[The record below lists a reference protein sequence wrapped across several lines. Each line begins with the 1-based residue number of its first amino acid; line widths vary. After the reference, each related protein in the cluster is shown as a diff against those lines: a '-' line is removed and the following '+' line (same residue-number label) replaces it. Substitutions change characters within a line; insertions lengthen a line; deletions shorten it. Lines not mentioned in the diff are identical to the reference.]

1 VAGGKLQKPRS
12 RKKKKT
18 TRTTPHNLHRVGGG
32 HTSTEELEMSFYLV
46 RSKTGKEISNS
57 AANYYNNNNNN
68 NNSAGQLV
76 QQR

>member
-1 VAGGKLQKPRS
+1 
-12 RKKKKT
+12 
-18 TRTTPHNLHRVGGG
+18 
-32 HTSTEELEMSFYLV
+32 MSFYLV